1 MKHFSVIFLILMALN
16 SGSCER
22 IEYAPDNPFAG
33 LPTRVLMHRGSGD
46 NTDIIP
52 NTLQAAE
59 YGLSVMDGIELDI
72 QISKDGT
79 LWLDHDNEVHD
90 CSGNVVGCFQTL
102 TDTQIKLYEECDGVV
117 RYHTVESVFQ
127 LMAADY
133 PDSYIS
139 LDVKGQ
145 YCEIVNTVELM
156 HQMADEVLALVDKY
170 KMHGK
175 VLVESNSLEFME
187 VMDNQSSVGQCI
199 ISLGDVDEGLANAA
213 ATKARGISLK
223 YGVEEV
229 NSDVVALI
237 HNKGYGLVLWTI
249 NEYDDIIDAWNS
261 RPDFIE
267 TDNSDFKD
275 IINSMN

>member
-1 MKHFSVIFLILMALN
+1 MKQLSFIILVLILLN

-33 LPTRVLMHRGSGD
+33 LPTSVLMHRGSGD
-46 NTDIIP
+46 NTNIIP

-102 TDTQIKLYEECDGVV
+102 TDAQIKSFEECDGVI
-117 RYHTVESVFQ
+117 RYHIVESVFE
-127 LMAADY
+127 LMASEY

-145 YCEIVNTVELM
+145 YCEIINTAELM
-156 HQMADEVLALVDKY
+156 RQMAESIQNLVNKY
-170 KMHGK
+170 KMQKK
-175 VLVESNSLEFME
+175 VLVESNSVEFMQ
-187 VMDNQSSVGQCI
+187 VMDDQTGIGQCI

-213 ATKARGISLK
+213 ATRARGISLK
-223 YGVEEV
+223 YGVEEI
-229 NSDVVALI
+229 NSDVVELI
-237 HNKGYGLVLWTI
+237 HSKGYGLVLWTI
-249 NEYDDIIDAWNS
+249 NEPDDIIDSWNS
-261 RPDFIE
+261 KPDFIE

-275 IINSMN
+275 IVSNMK